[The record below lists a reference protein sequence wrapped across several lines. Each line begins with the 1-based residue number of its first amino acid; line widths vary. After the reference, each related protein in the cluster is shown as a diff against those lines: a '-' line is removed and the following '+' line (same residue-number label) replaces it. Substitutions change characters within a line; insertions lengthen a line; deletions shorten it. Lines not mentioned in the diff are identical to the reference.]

1 MYLIFIQFNIL
12 LFLIRDSL
20 GALKRLPQ
28 LEEIYLSFI
37 IFFLELKEEESITN
51 FKSYWINMRI
61 INKIMSS

>member
-37 IFFLELKEEESITN
+37 IFFLKLKEEESSTN
-51 FKSYWINMRI
+51 FKSY
-61 INKIMSS
+61 

>member
-51 FKSYWINMRI
+51 FKSY
-61 INKIMSS
+61 